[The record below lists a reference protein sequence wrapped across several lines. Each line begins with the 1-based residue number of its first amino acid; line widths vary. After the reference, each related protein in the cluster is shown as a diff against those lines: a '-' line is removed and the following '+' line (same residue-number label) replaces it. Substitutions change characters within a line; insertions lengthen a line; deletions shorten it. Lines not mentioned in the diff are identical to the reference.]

1 MFFCHFTIIILRQFC
16 IFAGINLVVEMTN
29 PFVTNGYAG
38 AEYFCDRVKETADIV
53 GLLRNGNNL
62 ALISPRRY
70 GKTDLIRHCFAQ
82 EEIRARYHTFIIDI
96 YSTKS
101 LAEMVNKMG
110 KTILETL
117 KPKGKKVWEGFLDVV
132 RSLKPGVTYD
142 GAGLPSLT
150 LAVGDIANPNNTL
163 DEIFHYLQQADKP
176 CLVAIDEF
184 QQILKYEDTNV
195 EAALRTYVQYCN
207 NANFVFM
214 GSQRHLMGAM
224 FVSPNRPFYQSV
236 TVMNLRLIDMV
247 KYVEFCQRQFA
258 NAGKSID
265 KEVVERLYARFEGVT
280 FYLQKVMN
288 VLFMQTS
295 EGGRC
300 MVSELEPAIDY
311 IVDFTNLT
319 YEDLM
324 YQLPEKQSL
333 VLRAIC
339 EDGKVSQITSGKF
352 SKRHALV
359 SPSAVKSA
367 VNALLDKDLITQE
380 KGVYQIYDKFF
391 EIWLRRQ

>member
-1 MFFCHFTIIILRQFC
+1 M
-16 IFAGINLVVEMTN
+16 VN

-38 AEYFCDRVKETADIV
+38 AAYFCDRVQETKDITAW
-53 GLLRNGNNL
+53 LRNGNNI

-70 GKTDLIRHCFAQ
+70 GKTDLIRHCFEQ
-82 EEIRARYHTFIIDI
+82 DEIKKRYYTFIIDI

-101 LAEMVNKMG
+101 LLEMVNKMG
-110 KTILETL
+110 RTILEVL
-117 KPKGKKVWEGFLDVV
+117 KPKGKRHWEQFLNIVY
-132 RSLKPGVTYD
+132 SLKAGITYD
-142 GAGLPSLT
+142 AMGQPSWNVS
-150 LAVGDIANPNNTL
+150 VGDIANPNNTL

-184 QQILKYEDTNV
+184 QQILKYGDANV

-236 TVMNLRLIDMV
+236 TVMNLNLIELER
-247 KYVEFCQRQFA
+247 YWEFCKVHFETAR
-258 NAGKSID
+258 KTID
-265 KEVVERLYARFEGVT
+265 KVVVEQLYAQFEGVT

-288 VLFMQTS
+288 VLFMRTE
-295 EGGRC
+295 EGKRC
-300 MVSELEPAIDY
+300 TIGELQSAIDY
-311 IVDFTNLT
+311 IIDFTTLT

-333 VLRAIC
+333 VLTAIAQ
-339 EDGKVSQITSGKF
+339 EGKVKQITSGKF
-352 SKRHALV
+352 AKRYGLI

-367 VNALLDKDLITQE
+367 VDALLDKDLITQE
-380 KGVYQIYDKFF
+380 KGIYQVYDKFL

>member
-1 MFFCHFTIIILRQFC
+1 M
-16 IFAGINLVVEMTN
+16 VN

-38 AEYFCDRVKETADIV
+38 PEYFCDRVQETKDITDC
-53 GLLRNGNNL
+53 LLNGNNI

-70 GKTDLIRHCFAQ
+70 GKTDLVRHCFEQ
-82 EEIRARYHTFIIDI
+82 KEIKEKYYTFIIDI

-101 LAEMVNKMG
+101 LSEMVNKMG
-110 KTILETL
+110 RNIL
-117 KPKGKKVWEGFLDVV
+117 KPKGKRYWEQFLHVV
-132 RSLKPGVTYD
+132 RSLKTGITYD
-142 GAGLPSLT
+142 AMGQPTWNVS
-150 LAVGDIANPNNTL
+150 VGDIVNPNNTL

-184 QQILKYEDTNV
+184 QQILKYSDTNV

-207 NANFVFM
+207 NANFIFM

-236 TVMNLRLIDMV
+236 TVMNLNLIEEE
-247 KYVEFCQRQFA
+247 KYWEFCKKHFEKAR
-258 NAGKSID
+258 KTID
-265 KEVVERLYARFEGVT
+265 RDVVKQLYAHFEGIT

-288 VLFMQTS
+288 VLFMRTPES
-295 EGGRC
+295 GHCGIA
-300 MVSELEPAIDY
+300 ELQPAIDY
-311 IVDFTNLT
+311 IVDFTTLT

-333 VLRAIC
+333 VLKAIA
-339 EDGKVSQITSGKF
+339 EEGKARQITSGKF
-352 SKRHALV
+352 AKRYGLV

-367 VNALLDKDLITQE
+367 ANALLDKDLITQE
-380 KGVYQIYDKFF
+380 KGIYQVYDKFL
-391 EIWLRRQ
+391 EIWLKRFD

>member
-1 MFFCHFTIIILRQFC
+1 MI
-16 IFAGINLVVEMTN
+16 N

-38 AEYFCDRVKETADIV
+38 AEYFCDRIRETKDITTW
-53 GLLRNGNNL
+53 LRNGNNI

-70 GKTDLIRHCFAQ
+70 GKTDLIRHCFEQ
-82 EEIRARYHTFIIDI
+82 NDIKKHYYTFIMDI

-101 LAEMVNKMG
+101 LSEMVNKMG
-110 KTILETL
+110 RTILEVL
-117 KPKGKKVWEGFLDVV
+117 KPKGKRHWELFLNMLH
-132 RSLKPGVTYD
+132 SLKAGITYD
-142 GAGLPSLT
+142 AMGQPSWNVS
-150 LAVGDIANPNNTL
+150 VGDIVNPNNTL

-184 QQILKYEDTNV
+184 QQILKYGDANV
-195 EAALRTYVQYCN
+195 EAALRTYVQYCS

-214 GSQRHLMGAM
+214 GSQRHLMGTM

-236 TVMNLRLIDMV
+236 TVMNLNLIDME
-247 KYVEFCQRQFA
+247 KYWMFCKTHFER
-258 NAGKSID
+258 AGKTID
-265 KEVVERLYARFEGVT
+265 KVVVERLYAQFEGVT

-288 VLFMQTS
+288 VLFMRTA
-295 EGGRC
+295 EKGHCTLG
-300 MVSELEPAIDY
+300 ELQPAIDY
-311 IVDFTNLT
+311 IVDFTHLT

-333 VLRAIC
+333 VLRAIA
-339 EDGKVSQITSGKF
+339 EEGKVVQITSGKF
-352 SKRHALV
+352 AKRYGLV

-380 KGVYQIYDKFF
+380 KGVYHIYDKFL
-391 EIWLRRQ
+391 EIWLRRGNG

>member
-1 MFFCHFTIIILRQFC
+1 MI
-16 IFAGINLVVEMTN
+16 N

-38 AEYFCDRVKETADIV
+38 AEYFCDRVQETKDITDW
-53 GLLRNGNNL
+53 LLKGNNI
-62 ALISPRRY
+62 ALISPRRF
-70 GKTDLIRHCFAQ
+70 GKTDLIRHCFEQ
-82 EEIRARYHTFIIDI
+82 ENIKERYYTFIIDI

-101 LAEMVNKMG
+101 LSEMVNKMG
-110 KTILETL
+110 RTILEVL
-117 KPKGKKVWEGFLDVV
+117 KPKGKRHWESFLNVV
-132 RSLKPGVTYD
+132 RSLKTGITYD
-142 GAGLPSLT
+142 ALGQPSWNVS
-150 LAVGDIANPNNTL
+150 VGDIVNPNNTL

-184 QQILKYEDTNV
+184 QQILKYSDTNA
-195 EAALRTYVQYCN
+195 EAALRTYVQYCS

-224 FVSPNRPFYQSV
+224 FISPNRPFYQSV
-236 TVMNLRLIDMV
+236 TVMNLNLIEEE
-247 KYVEFCQRQFA
+247 KYWDFCKTHFEKA
-258 NAGKSID
+258 EKNID
-265 KEVVERLYARFEGVT
+265 REVVAQLYERFEGIT

-288 VLFMQTS
+288 ILFMRTP

-300 MVSELEPAIDY
+300 GTEELQPSIDY

-333 VLRAIC
+333 VLKAIA
-339 EDGKVSQITSGKF
+339 EEGKARQITSGKF
-352 SKRHALV
+352 AKRYGLA

-367 VNALLDKDLITQE
+367 INGLLDKDLITQE
-380 KGVYQIYDKFF
+380 KGVYQVYDKFL
-391 EIWLRRQ
+391 EIWLRKTALG

>member
-1 MFFCHFTIIILRQFC
+1 MI
-16 IFAGINLVVEMTN
+16 N

-38 AEYFCDRVKETADIV
+38 VEYFCDRVQETEDIV
-53 GLLRNGNNL
+53 RLLRNGNNL

-70 GKTDLIRHCFAQ
+70 GKTDLIRHCFEQ
-82 EEIRARYHTFIIDI
+82 EEIKDKYYTFIIDI

-117 KPKGKKVWEGFLDVV
+117 KPKGRKVWESFLEVV
-132 RSLKPGVTYD
+132 HSLKSGVTYD

-150 LAVGDIANPNNTL
+150 LSVGDIVNPNNTL
-163 DEIFHYLQQADKP
+163 DEIFHYLRNADKP

-184 QQILKYEDTNV
+184 QQILKYEDINV
-195 EAALRTYVQYCN
+195 EAALRTYVQYCS

-236 TVMNLRLIDMV
+236 TVMNLRLIDKE
-247 KYVEFCQRQFA
+247 KYWLFSENHFSK
-258 NAGKSID
+258 AGKTLD
-265 KEVVERLYARFEGVT
+265 KEVVEQLYVRFEGVT

-288 VLFMQTS
+288 ILFMRTPV
-295 EGGRC
+295 GGRC
-300 MVSELEPAIDY
+300 SAAELEPAINY
-311 IVDFTNLT
+311 IVDFTSLT

-333 VLRAIC
+333 VLKAIC
-339 EDGKVSQITSGKF
+339 EEGKVNQITSGKF
-352 SKRHALV
+352 SKKHGLV

-380 KGVYQIYDKFF
+380 KGVYEIYDKFF
-391 EIWLRRQ
+391 EIWLKRQ

>member
-1 MFFCHFTIIILRQFC
+1 MQRNHEDMIMI
-16 IFAGINLVVEMTN
+16 N

-38 AEYFCDRVKETADIV
+38 PAYFCDRVQETKDIIAW
-53 GLLRNGNNL
+53 LRNGNNI

-70 GKTDLIRHCFAQ
+70 GKTDLIRHCFEQ
-82 EEIRARYHTFIIDI
+82 KEIKEHYYTFIIDI

-101 LAEMVNKMG
+101 LSEMVNKMG
-110 KTILETL
+110 RTILEVL
-117 KPKGKKVWEGFLDVV
+117 KPKGKRHWEAFLNIMH
-132 RSLKPGVTYD
+132 SLRTGITYD
-142 GAGLPSLT
+142 AMGQPSWNVS
-150 LAVGDIANPNNTL
+150 VGDIANPNNTL

-184 QQILKYEDTNV
+184 QQILKYNDTNV
-195 EAALRTYVQYCN
+195 EAALRTYVQYCS

-214 GSQRHLMGAM
+214 GSQRHLMGTM

-236 TVMNLRLIDMV
+236 TVINLIDEE
-247 KYVEFCQRQFA
+247 KYWDFCRTHFKQ
-258 NAGKSID
+258 AGKVLD
-265 KEVVERLYARFEGVT
+265 REVVGQLYAQFDGVT

-288 VLFMQTS
+288 VLFMRTN
-295 EGGRC
+295 ENGYC
-300 MVSELEPAIDY
+300 ILSELWPAIDY

-333 VLRAIC
+333 VLRAIA
-339 EDGKVSQITSGKF
+339 EEGKVERITSGKF
-352 SKRHALV
+352 AKRYGLV

-380 KGVYQIYDKFF
+380 KGVYQVYDKFL
-391 EIWLRRQ
+391 EIWLKRH